1 MAPRQLK
8 TLDEIFDEL
17 VFHEIALSLDP
28 LTRDLSPT
36 VAPLLG
42 RWEEVGQERRKSL
55 RELLRTQ
62 AVWSDVNFRADAGVT
77 DFSWDLERAAGNQQ
91 SPRFKRYF
99 NLAPSRLVRRALG
112 TMAHRML
119 GWVAG
124 IKTEPEPEVSR
135 HAPLLEALAKE
146 ALATAEALALAY
158 GARAATRA
166 RVVDDY
172 VAEVNAFRMDLQGE
186 LQKRAAADPQKRL
199 SAEWVAKFFKPA
211 SRHEPAAAPEPE
223 APPAPAA

>member
-28 LTRDLSPT
+28 LTKDLSPT
-36 VAPLLG
+36 VEPLLG
-42 RWEEVGQERRKSL
+42 RWEEVGQERRKTL

-62 AVWSDVNFRADAGVT
+62 AVFSDVNYRADAGVT

-99 NLAPSRLVRRALG
+99 PLAPSRLVRRALG
-112 TMAHRML
+112 AMAHRML

-124 IKTEPEPEVSR
+124 IKTEPEAEVSR
-135 HAPLLEALAKE
+135 HASVIEALAKE
-146 ALATAEALALAY
+146 ALAAAEALAMAF
-158 GARAATRA
+158 GARATTRA

-172 VAEVNAFRMDLQGE
+172 LAEVNAFRMDLQGE
-186 LQKRAAADPQKRL
+186 LQKRAAADPQAHL
-199 SAEWVAKFFKPA
+199 GAEWVAKFFKPA
-211 SRHEPAAAPEPE
+211 SRHEPAAVDEPE
-223 APPAPAA
+223 SPPAPTV